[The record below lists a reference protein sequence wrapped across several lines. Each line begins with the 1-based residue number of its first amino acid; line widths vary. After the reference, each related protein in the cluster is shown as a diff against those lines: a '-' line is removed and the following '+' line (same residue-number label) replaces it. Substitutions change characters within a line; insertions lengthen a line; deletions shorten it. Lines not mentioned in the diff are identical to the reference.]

1 MKNKPIIILAGDSQS
16 IFFEI
21 FFKSLKLNNFKNP
34 IILISSIKILRSQ
47 MKKNRFKRKIK
58 LINFKNFNKY
68 KLDNKIINLIDVD
81 CYVKNK
87 SKKTFRC
94 RQPFNSS

>member
-47 MKKNRFKRKIK
+47 MKKNRFKS
-58 LINFKNFNKY
+58 Y
-68 KLDNKIINLIDVD
+68 
-81 CYVKNK
+81 
-87 SKKTFRC
+87 
-94 RQPFNSS
+94 